1 MSRPGRA
8 TPPPVCP
15 LCKQNDRVEK
25 VSAIYMESL
34 SSARQLKKAGAGEE
48 APRRLTHLSP
58 QEARNLGSRLNPPA
72 APNRVQVRPVH
83 PDLVVA
89 AFTAILPFF
98 VIGIASSQR
107 RLLLPIL
114 VFLILVYGLYFVTRA
129 RILERF
135 ARQQAGRQAEANRYK
150 KAIEAWMRLYY
161 CARDEALF
169 FPGSQMT
176 APVEEAGSLLFDEK
190 QGR

>member
-8 TPPPVCP
+8 NPFPVCP
-15 LCKQNDRVEK
+15 RCQQNDRVEK
-25 VSAIYMESL
+25 VSAIYVEGL
-34 SSARQLKKAGAGEE
+34 AGARQLKKAGAGRE
-48 APRRLTHLSP
+48 APRRLTRLSP
-58 QEARNLGSRLNPPA
+58 QEARSLGSRLVPPA
-72 APNRVQVRPVH
+72 APTRVQVRPVH

-107 RLLLPIL
+107 ALLLPIL
-114 VFLILVYGLYFVTRA
+114 VFLALVYGLYFLARA

-135 ARQQAGRQAEANRYK
+135 ARQQADRQAEALRYQ
-150 KAIEAWMRLYY
+150 KAIQAWMRLYY

-169 FPGSQMT
+169 FPGSFKS
-176 APVEEAGSLLFDEK
+176 APVEEAGSLLFEE
-190 QGR
+190 GESR